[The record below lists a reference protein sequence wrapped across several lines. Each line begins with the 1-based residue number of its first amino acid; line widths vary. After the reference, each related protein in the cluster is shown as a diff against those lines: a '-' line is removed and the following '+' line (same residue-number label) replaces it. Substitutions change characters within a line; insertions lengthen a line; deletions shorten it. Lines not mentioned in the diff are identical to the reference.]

1 MLRTFRA
8 RIKDNY
14 VEWDND
20 TERLIPKHSPVPVL
34 ITIVD
39 DLIPPVED
47 PSVEDPSIE
56 DNQGQRG
63 KQMAAALNT
72 LSKMNVFGEI
82 DDPVTWQ
89 RHIRQDRRLPGRHD
103 TD

>member
-20 TERLIPKHSPVPVL
+20 TERLIPTHSPVPVL

-39 DLIPPVED
+39 DQI
-47 PSVEDPSIE
+47 PSVEDSHAE
-56 DNQGQRG
+56 RG
-63 KQMAAALNT
+63 KKMAAALNT
-72 LSKMNVFGEI
+72 LSTMHVFREI

-103 TD
+103 AD

>member
-20 TERLIPKHSPVPVL
+20 TERRIPKHSPVPVL

-39 DLIPPVED
+39 DLITPVED
-47 PSVEDPSIE
+47 SPAE
-56 DNQGQRG
+56 RG
-63 KQMAAALNT
+63 KKMAAALNT
-72 LSKMNVFGEI
+72 LSTMHVFREI

-103 TD
+103 AD

>member
-39 DLIPPVED
+39 DLIP
-47 PSVEDPSIE
+47 SVEDPSLE
-56 DNQGQRG
+56 DNQAQRG
-63 KQMAAALNT
+63 MRMAAALNT
-72 LSKMNVFGEI
+72 LSNMHVFREI
-82 DDPVTWQ
+82 GDPATWQ

-103 TD
+103 AD

>member
-39 DLIPPVED
+39 DLISPVED
-47 PSVEDPSIE
+47 ASLE
-56 DNQGQRG
+56 DNQAYSG
-63 KQMAAALNT
+63 KRMAAT
-72 LSKMNVFGEI
+72 LKKLSDMHVFREI

-103 TD
+103 AD

>member
-39 DLIPPVED
+39 DLNPPVED
-47 PSVEDPSIE
+47 PPLK
-56 DNQGQRG
+56 DNQAHRG
-63 KQMAAALNT
+63 KQMAAT
-72 LSKMNVFGEI
+72 LKKLSDMHVFREI

-89 RHIRQDRRLPGRHD
+89 RHIRQDRHLPGRHD
-103 TD
+103 AD